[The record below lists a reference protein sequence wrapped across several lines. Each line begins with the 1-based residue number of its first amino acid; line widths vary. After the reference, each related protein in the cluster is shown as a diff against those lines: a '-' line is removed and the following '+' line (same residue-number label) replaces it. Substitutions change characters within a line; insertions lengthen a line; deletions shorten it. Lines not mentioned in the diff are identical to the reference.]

1 MASLWRGSFVRV
13 AVVLFVASSAW
24 AENKTDAKTAKH
36 FKVNWSSISYDKTL
50 INPKLSSRRQ
60 GVSSSRLTLSCEIE
74 IVDPDLVVG
83 TSGEGIVTQMTDPNG
98 RNVDISSFAQTRSGS
113 VRMRYEGLRY
123 QSRFVQPPKP
133 NRWLSLIRSAL
144 KLSRRAPARPEL
156 VNELQPSRMQVQL
169 DARLCDRAGGEIRAV
184 KGHFYALMAESIE
197 HVDVPF
203 KPSTG
208 WVRLTDEIEIQVLEA
223 QCTSSSYRMKIETR
237 PRGGSA
243 MHSLNVGDLLPS
255 RIIKDRQLIGA
266 DGKPTRGAGG
276 YRRAPATVG
285 GISSGG
291 GSNMQPVKK
300 IRFVIAVHP
309 THYEIPFELEHV
321 PLPKL

>member
-1 MASLWRGSFVRV
+1 MVLLRRGNLIRV
-13 AVVLFVASSAW
+13 AVVLIVVSSAW
-24 AENKTDAKTAKH
+24 AANKTDAKAAKH

-50 INPKLSSRRQ
+50 TNPKLSSGSRQ
-60 GVSSSRLTLSCEIE
+60 TSTRLALSCEIE
-74 IVDPDLVVG
+74 IVDPDLVLG
-83 TSGEGIVTQMTDPNG
+83 TSGEGVVTQITDPNG
-98 RNVDISSFAQTRSGS
+98 RNANISSFAQTQRGS
-113 VRMRYEGLRY
+113 LHMRYEGLHYR
-123 QSRFVQPPKP
+123 SRFVRPPKP

-144 KLSRRAPARPEL
+144 KLPRRTPAHPEM
-156 VNELQPSRMQVQL
+156 VDELQPSRMQVQL

-203 KPSTG
+203 KPSNG
-208 WVRLTDEIEIQVLEA
+208 WVRLTDEIEIQVIEA

-243 MHSLNVGDLLPS
+243 MYSLNVGDLLPS
-255 RIIKDRQLIGA
+255 RIVKDRQLIGA
-266 DGKPTRGAGG
+266 DGKPARGAGG
-276 YRRAPATVG
+276 YRRVPATVG

-291 GSNMQPVKK
+291 GSNMQPVER

-309 THYEIPFELEHV
+309 THYEIPFEFKRI
-321 PLPKL
+321 PLPKP